1 MCDANG
7 EAANAITNAD
17 LVVIEDAIVIDV
29 SGNAA
34 ADLTAINTILSDG
47 GNDEVT
53 ANAEFLV
60 FLNADTN
67 GDGSA
72 DEIKA
77 YYMHETGGAAGQADA
92 ASLVATFSNLS
103 GTADLTTVFTATN
116 AEFT

>member
-47 GNDEVT
+47 GNEVT
-53 ANAEFLV
+53 GAEFLV

-72 DEIKA
+72 DEIR
-77 YYMHETGGAAGQADA
+77 
-92 ASLVATFSNLS
+92 
-103 GTADLTTVFTATN
+103 LTTW
-116 AEFT
+116 

>member
-47 GNDEVT
+47 GNEEVT
-53 ANAEFLV
+53 AKAELLV

-72 DEIKA
+72 DEIQA
-77 YYMHETGGAAGQADA
+77 YYMHETGGAAGKRMQP
-92 ASLVATFSNLS
+92 LVATFSNLS
-103 GTADLTTVFTATN
+103 GTADLTTVFTAS
-116 AEFT
+116 